1 MKHTR
6 THFGRIRYLC
16 YAAMIAAVYTVLT
29 YVIGSFGLANGVI
42 QLRLSEALCI
52 LPVFL
57 PAAVPGLTVGCFLS
71 NLLLACPW
79 QDVVF
84 GTLATLLGAVGARLL
99 RRCPLLAPL
108 PTVLSNTLIV
118 PFILAFV
125 YRAEEGLPFLFLS
138 VGLGELLSAYVCG
151 ILLWSVLKKRANRLF
166 SAEKK

>member
-1 MKHTR
+1 MKR
-6 THFGRIRYLC
+6 TNTQLGRIRYLC

-57 PAAVPGLTVGCFLS
+57 PAAIPGLTVGCFLS

-84 GTLATLLGAVGARLL
+84 GALATLLGAIGTRLL
-99 RRCPLLAPL
+99 KKFPLLSPL
-108 PTVLSNTLIV
+108 PAVLSNTLII
-118 PFILAFV
+118 PFVLAFV
-125 YRAEEGLPFLFLS
+125 YHAEEGLPFLFLS
-138 VGLGELLSAYVCG
+138 VGLGELLSAYICG
-151 ILLWSVLKKRANRLF
+151 ILLWSVLKKHADRLF
-166 SAEKK
+166 PTRKK